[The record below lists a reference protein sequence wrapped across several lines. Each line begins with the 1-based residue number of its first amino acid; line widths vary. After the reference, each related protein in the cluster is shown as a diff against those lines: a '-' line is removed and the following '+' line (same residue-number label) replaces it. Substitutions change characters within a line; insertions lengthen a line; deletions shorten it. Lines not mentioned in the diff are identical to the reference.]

1 MAKFDNT
8 GIYKTPIPENQN
20 DLLFFYGFARPD
32 FRQAIAEYKNL
43 AELII
48 RQNGCDPM
56 SGEVFDR
63 LDSPPILYEAQ
74 ALLNRISELSSVL
87 EWRFLPLV
95 SGSTELWPETIRQQV
110 EAVLSYAITIGAL
123 SERLK
128 ARHHEEDVR
137 QGRKA
142 KENRRRAAENSRAAL
157 AKEKELRYDA
167 CRQEYQRLRK
177 AHPHLKGN
185 SAYHRTAANLARL
198 GIKVSYKTVQRAV
211 QQQVQ
216 EKLDKS

>member
-20 DLLFFYGFARPD
+20 DLIFFYGFARPD
-32 FRQAIAEYKNL
+32 FRNAIAEYRNL
-43 AELII
+43 AEFVI
-48 RQNGCDPM
+48 RQHGFDPM
-56 SGEVFDR
+56 IGDAFDR
-63 LDSPPILYEAQ
+63 LDSPPIVYEAQ

-87 EWRFLPLV
+87 EWRFLPLI
-95 SGSTELWPETIRQQV
+95 SGSAKLWPETIRLEMEV
-110 EAVLSYAITIGAL
+110 VLSYALTIGAL

-137 QGRKA
+137 QGRQA
-142 KENRRRAAENSRAAL
+142 KENRRRAVENSKAAL
-157 AKEKELRYDA
+157 AKERELRHDA

-177 AHPHLKGN
+177 AHPNLKGN

>member
-8 GIYKTPIPENQN
+8 GIFKTPIPENQN
-20 DLLFFYGFARPD
+20 DLIFFYGFARPD
-32 FRQAIAEYKNL
+32 FRQAITDYKNL

-48 RQNGCDPM
+48 RQHGFDPRT
-56 SGEVFDR
+56 GDVFDR
-63 LDSPPILYEAQ
+63 LDSPPVVYEAQ

-87 EWRFLPLV
+87 EWRFLPLL
-95 SGSTELWPETIRQQV
+95 SGSAKPWPETIRLET
-110 EAVLSYAITIGAL
+110 EAILSYALTIGAL

-137 QGRKA
+137 LGRKA
-142 KENRRRAAENSRAAL
+142 KENRRRAVENSKAAL
-157 AKEKELRYDA
+157 AKEKQLRYDA

-177 AHPHLKGN
+177 AHPHLKEN

-198 GIKVSYKTVQRAV
+198 GIKVSYKTVQRAI